1 MMNEL
6 NNNGIYAG
14 SNLAGSKN
22 EIPTPVLNENDEI
35 IELGEDFDF
44 NGFQVVRREFFAH
57 MQEPSVTFN
66 NCKFY
71 VNTACLKKFTE

>member
-6 NNNGIYAG
+6 NNNDIYAG
-14 SNLAGSKN
+14 AILTGIKN

-44 NGFQVVRREFFAH
+44 NGF
-57 MQEPSVTFN
+57 
-66 NCKFY
+66 
-71 VNTACLKKFTE
+71 